1 MGRQRVYADAAAHK
15 RASRARE
22 GDGGRAAE
30 TAPRGPRAGQN
41 IVTGLQGKNNRH
53 GHDMTGLVAPVGASQ
68 GQAGGVYQHTTAAGL
83 LVRVEADLTGGRV
96 RATVL
101 EPGQSGLLPGTAY
114 PFRLDL
120 LNEVHA

>member
-1 MGRQRVYADAAAHK
+1 MGRQRVYVDAAARK

-22 GDGGRAAE
+22 GDGGRSAE
-30 TAPRGPRAGQN
+30 TAPRAGQN
-41 IVTGLQGKNNRH
+41 IVTGLQGKNRH

-68 GQAGGVYQHTTAAGL
+68 GQSSGVYQHSAAAGL

>member
-1 MGRQRVYADAAAHK
+1 MRNKYHVGYLDKDEQICLIDVWADSPA
-15 RASRARE
+15 
-22 GDGGRAAE
+22 
-30 TAPRGPRAGQN
+30 
-41 IVTGLQGKNNRH
+41 
-53 GHDMTGLVAPVGASQ
+53 
-68 GQAGGVYQHTTAAGL
+68 AAGL